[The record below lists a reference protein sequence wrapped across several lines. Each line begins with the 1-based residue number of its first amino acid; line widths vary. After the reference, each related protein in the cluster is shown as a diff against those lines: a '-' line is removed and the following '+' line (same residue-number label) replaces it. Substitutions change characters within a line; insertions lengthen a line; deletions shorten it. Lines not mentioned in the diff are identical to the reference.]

1 MRALTKNN
9 VIKAYNVLVN
19 KEKQISDLRST
30 VARQKMLKML
40 NYLKEVV

>member
-30 VARQKMLKML
+30 KKKKKMLKML

>member
-9 VIKAYNVLVN
+9 AIKAYNVLVN
-19 KEKQISDLRST
+19 TEKQISDLRST

>member
-19 KEKQISDLRST
+19 KEKQISDLRSA